1 MKIGPFSFGGFFT
14 IILLSCFVL
23 SIAACI
29 WLTYKF
35 VKQLEDKGYGDEKV
49 MHWIVGLFAPVG
61 IGIICLALL
70 AINSPDKTTAK
81 GADPIEGPAN
91 LPKL

>member
-1 MKIGPFSFGGFFT
+1 MVFA
-14 IILLSCFVL
+14 ILLFLFFIL
-23 SIAACI
+23 SIVACV

-35 VKQLEDKGYGDEKV
+35 AKQLEDKGYGDEKV
-49 MHWIVGLFAPVG
+49 MHWIAGLFAPVG

-70 AINSPDKTTAK
+70 AINSPDKTTAE

-91 LPKL
+91 LPEL